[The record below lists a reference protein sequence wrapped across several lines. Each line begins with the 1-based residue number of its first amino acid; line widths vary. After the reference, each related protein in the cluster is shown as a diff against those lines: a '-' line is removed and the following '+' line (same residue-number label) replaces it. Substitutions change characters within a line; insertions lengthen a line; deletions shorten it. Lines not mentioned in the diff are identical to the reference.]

1 MTKWTGE
8 RCSSIIRGGGEQAG
22 EAGEVFARRLCCS
35 VKAVNTS
42 AVTSRQLWGDML
54 PLFGQHGACMLFRTS
69 SLCESG
75 GSQMEEDATNKSW
88 S

>member
-1 MTKWTGE
+1 MLT
-8 RCSSIIRGGGEQAG
+8 
-22 EAGEVFARRLCCS
+22 RRLCCS
-35 VKAVNTS
+35 VKAVNTP
-42 AVTSRQLWGDML
+42 AVTSRQLWGDTL
-54 PLFGQHGACMLFRTS
+54 PLFGQHGARMLFRTS